1 MRRALVYS
9 FAELLIIRNRCKDI
23 CAHGEHTCGQQNHNR
38 DLAAH
43 RRSPVRTGAIKS
55 ENELAV
61 TVTMAIINVRPTSSG
76 TSRPRAARQASWP
89 IPGVSV
95 TTSTGIAAPRA
106 ILTLIP
112 ASAIKGAAIFGNT
125 C

>member
-1 MRRALVYS
+1 MRRWPVDVFAKLLV
-9 FAELLIIRNRCKDI
+9 IRDRRKEI
-23 CAHGEHTCGQQNHNR
+23 RAHGEHTCGQQNHNR
-38 DLAAH
+38 DLPHAAH

-61 TVTMAIINVRPTSSG
+61 TVTRAIINVRPTSNG
-76 TSRPRAARQASWP
+76 TSRPRAARQASCP

-106 ILTLIP
+106 M
-112 ASAIKGAAIFGNT
+112 
-125 C
+125 